1 MSKRIAGPEIERLIQ
16 LLAKVPGLGPRSARR
31 AALHLIKKK
40 EQLLTPLA
48 GAMADAVDKVRIC
61 SVCGN
66 VDTVDPCMICADP
79 RRDASTIL
87 VVEDVSDLWAL
98 ERAAALNARYH
109 VLGGTLSPLDGIGP
123 DQLRIRDLVGRVA
136 QGGVAEIIIAV
147 NATVEGQTTA
157 HYLTDQLA
165 GFEVKVTRLAHGV
178 PVGGELDY
186 LDEGTLTAALKSRTA
201 F

>member
-1 MSKRIAGPEIERLIQ
+1 MTKRVTGPEIEKLIQ

-40 EQLLTPLA
+40 DQLLGPLST
-48 GAMADAVDKVRIC
+48 AMGEAYDKVKVC
-61 SVCGN
+61 SRCGN
-66 VDTVDPCMICADP
+66 VDTVDPCTVCTDA
-79 RRDASTIL
+79 RRDHSVII

-98 ERAAALNARYH
+98 ERAAAMNAAYH

-123 DQLRIRDLVGRVA
+123 DDLNIRGLIDRIGE
-136 QGGVAEIIIAV
+136 GGVRELIIAV

-157 HYLTDQLA
+157 HYITDQLT
-165 GFEVKVTRLAHGV
+165 GLNVKITRLAHGV

-186 LDEGTLTAALKSRTA
+186 LDEGTLAAALRARTA
-201 F
+201 I